1 MLKLD
6 CPGFIPGRSYK
17 SRGELSS
24 SKQDRSQK
32 APTSRTTSSVGA
44 EKQLYSAW
52 GPWATITE
60 AHTESS
66 SSAGHLTLPDILT
79 SSVLVSGLTY
89 GIFHLTM
96 PATHSRRCAL
106 PGRDL
111 SSSTTTRAGLR
122 SARRAPS
129 DRERIRISNVLA
141 AQGRAP
147 PAANGGLGTTTRT
160 SSGRLGTK
168 RAAGTSP
175 PATVTKAPRTKQK
188 PAKTAR
194 STHVGWSELS

>member
-1 MLKLD
+1 MYAAIPATPVPRGTRAAAVGSVRGKVAKLD
-6 CPGFIPGRSYK
+6 CPGFIPGRTYK

-52 GPWATITE
+52 GPWATIPE

-89 GIFHLTM
+89 GILHLTM

-129 DRERIRISNVLA
+129 DRERIRHGPHPVVHP
-141 AQGRAP
+141 RAP
-147 PAANGGLGTTTRT
+147 LRRQPARGPFPLFQ
-160 SSGRLGTK
+160 L
-168 RAAGTSP
+168 
-175 PATVTKAPRTKQK
+175 
-188 PAKTAR
+188 
-194 STHVGWSELS
+194 HF